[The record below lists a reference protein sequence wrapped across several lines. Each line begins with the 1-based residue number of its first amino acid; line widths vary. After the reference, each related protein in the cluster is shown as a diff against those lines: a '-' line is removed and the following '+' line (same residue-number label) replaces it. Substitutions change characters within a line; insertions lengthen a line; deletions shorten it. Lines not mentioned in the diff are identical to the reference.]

1 MQLKLFLE
9 QTGQTWTLKP
19 SRAYIIGSG
28 EGCDIS
34 LAQTIGVA
42 PQHFKLSFNP
52 VANQWS
58 VEDLGSSGTVI
69 NGQSIIQAAITAQ
82 TRISIASNLVLVATP
97 EFVAVAAGIPASPPL
112 YAPPLYAPSSNDS
125 TYKYTAQEL
134 PAQARVSNIHPDTA
148 GHSGLAVLTWK
159 AFVDRQLSK
168 LPPSPKRLAIRF
180 GLLTGFRETPW
191 VRRNSMGNGL
201 SSFDGYIIPDFQG
214 SVETVA
220 ATIQDK
226 VGQLKHYKDTD
237 CFLAELTDAHI
248 DDSTNQK
255 LWDLELF
262 AIERSSNHPHADYRN
277 FCVTSYHRVRNYLLI
292 EQYGTDLFIGWITR
306 FEPLPKVGLVFWLAA
321 SVLLALVFG
330 MANNFALV
338 ITPLLLWAEV
348 YLATPAIMG
357 ELGILPKKAN
367 ALLVIGLMILPT
379 LWVLSMFAAAAA
391 VNSYMR

>member
-42 PQHFKLSFNP
+42 TQHFKLSFNP

-69 NGQSIIQAAITAQ
+69 NGQPISQAAITAQ
-82 TRISIASNLVLVATP
+82 TRISIADNLVLVATP
-97 EFVAVAAGIPASPPL
+97 EFVAVAAGMPSSPPL
-112 YAPPLYAPSSNDS
+112 YTPPSNGS
-125 TYKYTAQEL
+125 TYNYSTQEL
-134 PAQARVSNIHPDTA
+134 PAHARVSNMHPDTA
-148 GHSGLAVLTWK
+148 GRSGLAVLTWK

-168 LPPSPKRLAIRF
+168 LPSGQKRLAIRF

-214 SVETVA
+214 SVETVV

-226 VGQLKHYKDTD
+226 VGQLKRYKDTD

-248 DDSTNQK
+248 DDSTNQN

-262 AIERSSNHPHADYRN
+262 AIQRSSNHPHADYRN

-292 EQYGTDLFIGWITR
+292 EQYGTDLFVGWITR
-306 FEPLPKVGLVFWLAA
+306 FEPLPKVGLAFWLALA
-321 SVLLALVFG
+321 VLPTLVG
-330 MANNFALV
+330 LQTNNFALV
-338 ITPLLLWAEV
+338 VAPLLLWAEV

-379 LWVLSMFAAAAA
+379 CWVVSLFAAAAA